1 MPSSHPVRPRASEEL
16 GDRFAEHAY
25 NFSPFR
31 LHSGQCT
38 VHVRRIPLPADVVRT
53 EALTAASPF
62 RCLWPALCVFRR
74 TGLMVGGRAELTE
87 FAS

>member
-53 EALTAASPF
+53 EALTATSPCGACGPLSASF
-62 RCLWPALCVFRR
+62 
-74 TGLMVGGRAELTE
+74 GGQG
-87 FAS
+87 

>member
-38 VHVRRIPLPADVVRT
+38 VHVRRIPLPADVLRT
-53 EALTAASPF
+53 EALTAVSPCGACGPLSASF
-62 RCLWPALCVFRR
+62 
-74 TGLMVGGRAELTE
+74 GGQG
-87 FAS
+87 

>member
-31 LHSGQCT
+31 LPSGQCT

-53 EALTAASPF
+53 EALTAASP
-62 RCLWPALCVFRR
+62 CGALARSLR
-74 TGLMVGGRAELTE
+74 LSEDRADGGGQG
-87 FAS
+87 